1 MNLKKVLTPSV
12 VSCNLPGSTKEEILE
27 SLMDIA
33 MSTGKV
39 KDRHA
44 AMLAILERE
53 RKMSTGIQNGIAIP
67 HGKTEVVD
75 DLVACLGIK
84 KEGVDFDA
92 LDGEKSR
99 IFILTLSPVNRSGP
113 HVQFLAEISQLLTDS
128 QKRDRLLKAQ
138 TADQVLDILT
148 A

>member
-138 TADQVLDILT
+138 SADQVLDILT

>member
-44 AMLAILERE
+44 AMLAIQERE

-67 HGKTEVVD
+67 HGKTDVVE

-138 TADQVLDILT
+138 SADQVLDILT
-148 A
+148 T

>member
-1 MNLKKVLTPSV
+1 MNLKKVLTPSMI
-12 VSCNLPGSTKEEILE
+12 SCNLPGSTKEEILD

-67 HGKTEVVD
+67 HGKTEAVE

-84 KEGVDFDA
+84 KEGIDFDA

-99 IFILTLSPVNRSGP
+99 IFILTLSPINRSGP

>member
-1 MNLKKVLTPSV
+1 VLTPSV

>member
-53 RKMSTGIQNGIAIP
+53 RKMSTGIQNCIAIP